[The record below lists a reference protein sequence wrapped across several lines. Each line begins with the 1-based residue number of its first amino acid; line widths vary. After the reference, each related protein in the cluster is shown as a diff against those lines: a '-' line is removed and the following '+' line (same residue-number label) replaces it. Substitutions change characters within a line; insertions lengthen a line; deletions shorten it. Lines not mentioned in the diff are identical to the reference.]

1 MLWAVSQAA
10 PLRRVTVPRPKL
22 WHGTS
27 MKILFVEPNL
37 KLWIG
42 HDLQGGHHVFS
53 ICCRNPPGDLIV
65 FGKREYF

>member
-10 PLRRVTVPRPKL
+10 PLRRVIVPWPKV

-53 ICCRNPPGDLIV
+53 ICCRNPPGDSIV
-65 FGKREYF
+65 VDIFECF